1 MPSDVGRQKT
11 TENRIEDETIMSERE
26 KISASRVKTVKDRV
40 RRKDIDIESASK
52 TPRARNPE
60 CKYVF
65 DVVESLQIV
74 SGQIKSRN
82 LRVVA
87 GRFNESKR
95 RGRSS
100 QDIRPPI

>member
-1 MPSDVGRQKT
+1 
-11 TENRIEDETIMSERE
+11 MSERE
-26 KISASRVKTVKDRV
+26 KISASRVKTVKDQLQRRV

-74 SGQIKSRN
+74 SGQLKSKK